1 MTMMNEK
8 TSELLEALNLLADG
22 LEFVISQQKEKG
34 ISTITLNEIDAK
46 ELVDLLR
53 EIIKQFKSNDDLLR
67 EIIKQFK
74 LTALIDIN

>member
-1 MTMMNEK
+1 MMNEK